1 MGRVLSM
8 HLHSRQERM
17 SSGTKDVDSVDS
29 KIVGAALDA
38 LAQLGWA
45 DGLIAEK
52 QGVDASQWSKQ
63 KTGAANHHMSVQRL
77 EKLGPEFLRAF
88 AVALCRRAGLRV
100 AEPDL
105 RRQALS
111 RAIRALGDAVEAM
124 EQEHPQLDLFPR
136 ERVG

>member
-8 HLHSRQERM
+8 HLHSRTEAV
-17 SSGTKDVDSVDS
+17 STGTKGMDSVES
-29 KIVGAALDA
+29 ALVGAALEA
-38 LAQLGWA
+38 LAVLGWP
-45 DGLIAEK
+45 DGVVATK
-52 QGVDASQWSKQ
+52 QGLDPSQWSKQ
-63 KTGAANHHMSVQRL
+63 KTGASNHHMSLQRL
-77 EKLGPEFLRAF
+77 EKLGPDFKRAF

-100 AEPDL
+100 AEADV

-124 EQEHPQLDLFPR
+124 EQDQPQLDLFPR